1 MLNTYYADLHVHI
14 GRSRSGKPV
23 KITGAKSLTLSAILD
38 MASAVKGIDLLGII
52 DCHVPEVIQELEEML
67 ESGVM
72 AEHEEGG
79 LWYEK
84 VCLLPGS
91 EIEIFDENCKGPIH
105 VLVFFPTL
113 EKMKQFSFYMAGR
126 MKNITLSSQRIYESA
141 HNLQRKTKE
150 LGGLFIPA
158 HVFTPHKSLYG
169 KGVNASLSEVF
180 LPDLIDA
187 IELGLSSDT
196 SMAFAVEELMSYPF
210 LSNSDA
216 HSLEKIGREY
226 QTIRMEKPT
235 FLEFKQ
241 ALKEEQGRGITANYG
256 LNPRLGKYY
265 ETTCAKCSAFIEE
278 EKGTVC
284 KQCGSSSTIRG
295 VKNRINELG
304 KCAMHQSD
312 HKERP
317 PYIHQVPLEFIPAL
331 GPKTLQKLRD
341 HFGTDMAILHEVE
354 EKDLMEAAPQ
364 TIVDHILRAREG
376 KLSFQSGGGG
386 KYGKVASGKSSR

>member
-23 KITGAKSLTLSAILD
+23 KITGAKTLTLPNILD
-38 MASAVKGIDLLGII
+38 MASDVKGINLLGII

-91 EIEIFDENCKGPIH
+91 EIEIYDERCQGPIH
-105 VLVFFPTL
+105 VLVIFPSI
-113 EKMKQFSFYMAGR
+113 EKMKAFSFYMADR

-141 HNLQRKTKE
+141 HNLQRKTRE

-169 KGVNASLSEVF
+169 KGVKTSLSEVF
-180 LPDLIDA
+180 LPDMIDA
-187 IELGLSSDT
+187 VELGLSSDT
-196 SMAFAVEELMSYPF
+196 TMALSVEELRAYPF

-226 QTIRMEKPT
+226 QTIVMEKPT
-235 FLEFKQ
+235 FLEFKM
-241 ALKEEQGRGITANYG
+241 ALRQEQGRRVTANYG

-265 ETTCAKCSAFIEE
+265 ETTCANCSAMIVEE
-278 EKGTVC
+278 EGTSC
-284 KQCGSSSTIRG
+284 PQCGSSKTIRG

-304 KCAMHQSD
+304 AAARPLSYA
-312 HKERP
+312 KERP

-331 GPKTLQKLRD
+331 GPKTLQKLRN

-354 EKDLMEAAPQ
+354 EKDLMEAAPEP
-364 TIVDHILRAREG
+364 IVHHILRAREG
-376 KLSFQSGGGG
+376 KLSFHSGGGG
-386 KYGKVASGKSSR
+386 KYGKVASDKSTN